1 MYLYTI
7 YYVCNAICGLLK
19 VPTNIYV
26 VCMLSKFQLLKL
38 EYSIEI
44 MMITNFNTN
53 AKFEIPNK

>member
-1 MYLYTI
+1 MF
-7 YYVCNAICGLLK
+7 CNAICGLLK
-19 VPTNIYV
+19 ALTNIYV

-53 AKFEIPNK
+53 AKFEILNK